1 MDFEKIADDFI
12 HTLQPKIY
20 TKVDL
25 YDFLLDYLEEK
36 EIFCSEENEN
46 EIDLL
51 VFKKASELGYLDAKV
66 ILTFDDMTKFAN
78 KMKEFLNKTDD
89 LFFHITYEP
98 QEEEN
103 LSFTE
108 IWKNW
113 KGVPP
118 EGWIAGWCSCGH
130 FYPCTFD
137 IGAMDM
143 ENDVLVENSFYK
155 PSKIELSDIEKVNF
169 CSDGLFRLILKNG
182 NIFAVKIY
190 TLLKN
195 SVIMFSDNPTDI
207 FKLELM

>member
-1 MDFEKIADDFI
+1 MDFEKIANDFI
-12 HTLQPKIY
+12 HTLQPKTY

-25 YDFLLDYLEEK
+25 YDSLLDYLEEK
-36 EIFCSEENEN
+36 EIFCPEENEN

-51 VFKKASELGYLDAKV
+51 VFKKASELGYLNAKV

-78 KMKEFLNKTDD
+78 KMKEFLNKTND

-98 QEEEN
+98 KEEEA

-118 EGWIAGWCSCGH
+118 DGWIAGWCSCGH
-130 FYPCTFD
+130 FYPYTFD
-137 IGAMDM
+137 IGAMDI
-143 ENDVLVENSFYK
+143 ENNALVENSFYK
-155 PSKIELSDIEKVNF
+155 PFKIELSDIERVNF
-169 CSDGLFRLILKNG
+169 CSDGLLRLILKNG
-182 NIFAVKIY
+182 NVFAIKIY
-190 TLLKN
+190 TLMKN
-195 SVIMFSDNPTDI
+195 SAIMFSDNPTDI

>member
-1 MDFEKIADDFI
+1 MDFEKIANDFI
-12 HTLQPKIY
+12 HTLQHKTY

-25 YDFLLDYLEEK
+25 YDSLLDYLEEK
-36 EIFCSEENEN
+36 EISCSEENEN

-51 VFKKASELGYLDAKV
+51 VFKKASELGYLNAKI

-78 KMKEFLNKTDD
+78 KMKEFLSKTDD
-89 LFFHITYEP
+89 LFFHITYES
-98 QEEEN
+98 QEEEA

-143 ENDVLVENSFYK
+143 ENDTLVENSFYK
-155 PSKIELSDIEKVNF
+155 PSTIELSDIERVNF

-182 NIFAVKIY
+182 NVFAVKIY

-195 SVIMFSDNPTDI
+195 SAIMFSDNPTDI